1 MTTDPKKDRRKFD
14 RKITAVELEM
24 VLASRA
30 IPMRV
35 STTDLSVGGCYIHT
49 VYPFPIGTRVT
60 ISIHIGK
67 EKLPVQGIVKT
78 CHQSF
83 GNGIQFLKMAPADR
97 VKLEAFLE
105 GESFFENE

>member
-1 MTTDPKKDRRKFD
+1 MTTDPEKDRRKFD
-14 RKITAVELEM
+14 RKITAVQLEM
-24 VLASRA
+24 VLAGRA
-30 IPMRV
+30 APMRV
-35 STTDLSVGGCYIHT
+35 STTDLSVGGCYVQT
-49 VYPFPIGTRVT
+49 SYPLSIGVRLGISIPIGN
-60 ISIHIGK
+60 
-67 EKLPVQGIVKT
+67 EKLLVQGIVKT